1 MPDLGQYAPSVIS
14 AYLISFVIIGTF
26 LIATLNKSNQTK
38 KELERLTLMSR
49 TNKS

>member
-1 MPDLGQYAPSVIS
+1 MPELGQYGTSVII

-26 LIATLNKSNQTK
+26 FLVTLNKSNQTK
-38 KELERLTLMSR
+38 KELERLTLISK